1 MGAKEVGKTGAEETG
16 KTVHGGRMRL
26 LLECML
32 NVCGRNWHWEG
43 VGVAVVVR
51 FGEKS
56 SEIKIWVEVH
66 GAKESCG
73 NTRNS
78 HHHNGG

>member
-16 KTVHGGRMRL
+16 KTVHGRRMRL

-56 SEIKIWVEVH
+56 SEIKNL
-66 GAKESCG
+66 G
-73 NTRNS
+73 
-78 HHHNGG
+78 